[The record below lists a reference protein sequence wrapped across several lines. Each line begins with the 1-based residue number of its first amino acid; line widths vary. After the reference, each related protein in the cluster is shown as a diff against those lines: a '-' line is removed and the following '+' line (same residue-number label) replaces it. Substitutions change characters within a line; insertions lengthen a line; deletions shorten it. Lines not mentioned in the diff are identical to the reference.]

1 MQRGKRKKMSRRR
14 SDPSH
19 HGAIAIFLCCLL
31 LGAWGD
37 ASGDVV
43 DNSSI
48 EDSISRGVS
57 FLVDTQHSNGSWGSA
72 RQTKGLNIYAP
83 VPGAHHAFRTAVT
96 AMGVMALIESG
107 RADSGE
113 PRQALEAGIE
123 FLLQELPRVRRA
135 TADTLYNVWTHC
147 YGIQALVLIL
157 ERSEHEEE
165 RKQVVELIRNQID
178 RLIRYESVNGGWG
191 YYDFNV
197 GAAKPSSSPT
207 SFTTASILVALKRV
221 EGIPGVEVPQRI
233 IDRAVAT
240 INRQRKADLSYMYAE
255 YLKHRPM
262 YPVNRPGGSLAR
274 SHACN
279 YALRIWGDSSITN
292 QDIDGWLEKLE
303 SRNGWLDIGR
313 KRPVPHEAWF
323 QVAGYFFYY
332 GHYYAALC
340 LELLPPDAAAKHGNF
355 IAGIML
361 RNQEKDGSWWD
372 FPFYSYHK
380 PYGTAY
386 AILTLVRCRE

>member
-1 MQRGKRKKMSRRR
+1 MSRRP
-14 SDPSH
+14 SDPCP
-19 HGAIAIFLCCLL
+19 GPRGLVILCCLF
-31 LGAWGD
+31 LGAWNR
-37 ASGDVV
+37 ASGDPV

-48 EDSISRGVS
+48 EDSISRGVG
-57 FLVDTQHSNGSWGSA
+57 FLVETQHPNGSWGSA

-107 RADSGE
+107 RADSGA
-113 PRQALEAGIE
+113 PQKALDDAVE
-123 FLLQELPRVRRA
+123 FLLRELPRVRRA

-147 YGIQALVLIL
+147 YGIQALVLVL
-157 ERSEHEEE
+157 ERSEGEEE
-165 RKQVVELIRNQID
+165 RKQIVELIRNQVE
-178 RLIRYESVNGGWG
+178 RLVRYESVNGGWG

-197 GAAKPSSSPT
+197 GAVKPSSSPT

-233 IDRAVAT
+233 VERAVAT

-279 YALRIWGDSSITN
+279 YALRIWGDSTITDR
-292 QDIDGWLEKLE
+292 DIDEWLKKLE

-313 KRPVPHEAWF
+313 KRPIPHEAWF

-340 LELLPPDAAAKHGNF
+340 LDLLPPDEAAEHGSF
-355 IAGIML
+355 LAEIML
-361 RNQEKDGSWWD
+361 RNQERDGSWWD